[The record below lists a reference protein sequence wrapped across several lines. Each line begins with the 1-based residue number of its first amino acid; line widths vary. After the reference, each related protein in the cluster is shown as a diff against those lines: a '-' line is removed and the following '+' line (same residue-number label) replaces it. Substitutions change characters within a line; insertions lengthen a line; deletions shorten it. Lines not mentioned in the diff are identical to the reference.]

1 MSLNLLTIKGI
12 FMQDNQNPLKC
23 NTCGS
28 KANIGDFL
36 HFFLLQLSVSLCL
49 FSLMDLMTS
58 NIIDC

>member
-36 HFFLLQLSVSLCL
+36 HFFFTTIVCVSL
-49 FSLMDLMTS
+49 FVFINGFDDVEY
-58 NIIDC
+58 N